1 MNVYCRGEPIATD
14 TIYSETP
21 CNDDGSTCVNLFVS
35 TKSLVSD
42 IYGMKTDKQFVN
54 TFKENIRTR
63 GKMSKLI
70 SNYDKSEVRNFAH
83 SILWELFIDDLEK

>member
-1 MNVYCRGEPIATD
+1 MSVYCNEETVATN
-14 TIYSETP
+14 TIYYDTP
-21 CNDDGSTCVNLFVS
+21 AIENGSTCAQLFVG
-35 TKSLVSD
+35 TRSLVSYA
-42 IYGMKTDKQFVN
+42 YGMKTDKQFVN